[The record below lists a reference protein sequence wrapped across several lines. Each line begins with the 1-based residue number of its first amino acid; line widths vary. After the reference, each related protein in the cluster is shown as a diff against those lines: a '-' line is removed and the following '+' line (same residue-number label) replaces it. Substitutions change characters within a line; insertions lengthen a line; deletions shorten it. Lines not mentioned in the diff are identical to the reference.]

1 MSYIDRFERAFS
13 APAGVSHTVT
23 FGERLRKEREKR
35 NITLDDVSLTT
46 KIGTR
51 MLRALEDEKFDQLPG
66 GIFNKGFVRAYA
78 RYLSIDED
86 QAVADYLEA
95 AGEAP
100 PAAQG
105 RNSPP
110 KREASETFEPVM
122 DDGRSRS
129 FPWGT
134 IAAFILAVAIGLTIW
149 RHNTAQEQAPAP
161 SPSASQNQQTIQT
174 QPSTE
179 AQPSGQAHPSTP
191 ARTPITTA
199 PVAAGAPPASSSAQ
213 SSTRNGPSSPLIQ
226 PPGQA
231 SNTRPATT
239 ANPVATA
246 PPPAANSAIESAAV
260 PPGSFAV
267 LITADDD
274 SWISIAADGRILF
287 QGTLVA
293 PAQRLVHAQQAITIR
308 AGNVGALDFAFN
320 GKKLPTQGDTGEVKT
335 LSFGAGGLQPP
346 APKPPSQ

>member
-1 MSYIDRFERAFS
+1 
-13 APAGVSHTVT
+13 VT

-51 MLRALEDEKFDQLPG
+51 MLRALEEEKFDQLPG

-95 AGEAP
+95 AGETPIAP
-100 PAAQG
+100 QQN

-110 KREASETFEPVM
+110 RKEPTETFEPVM
-122 DDGRSRS
+122 DGGRRRS

-149 RHNTAQEQAPAP
+149 RHNTQQEQGPIASPAGVSTTQQSAQTQAPSQVEPSTQAPPVNQSQQSTQPAP
-161 SPSASQNQQTIQT
+161 SPASTPPQVAAANPHNSSPPQTSAQT
-174 QPSTE
+174 PSSSM
-179 AQPSGQAHPSTP
+179 AQPSGQTVTNRP
-191 ARTPITTA
+191 TTTN
-199 PVAAGAPPASSSAQ
+199 PTSA
-213 SSTRNGPSSPLIQ
+213 GPSAADNAL
-226 PPGQA
+226 A
-231 SNTRPATT
+231 S
-239 ANPVATA
+239 A
-246 PPPAANSAIESAAV
+246 PI

-267 LITADDD
+267 LIDADDD
-274 SWISIAADGRILF
+274 SWISITADGRILF
-287 QGTLVA
+287 QGTMVA
-293 PAQRLVHAQQAITIR
+293 PTQRLVHAQQSITIR
-308 AGNVGALDFAFN
+308 AGNIGALNLSFN

-335 LSFGAGGLQPP
+335 LTFGPSGLQPP
-346 APKPPSQ
+346 APKSPVQ

>member
-1 MSYIDRFERAFS
+1 
-13 APAGVSHTVT
+13 VT

-35 NITLDDVSLTT
+35 NITLDDVSITT

-51 MLRALEDEKFDQLPG
+51 MLRALEEEKFDQLPG

-100 PAAQG
+100 PPPQQN

-110 KREASETFEPVM
+110 RKEASESFEPEM
-122 DDGRSRS
+122 ESRRRS

-134 IAAFILAVAIGLTIW
+134 VAAFILAVAIGLTIW
-149 RHNTAQEQAPAP
+149 RHNTSQDQSPTT
-161 SPSASQNQQTIQT
+161 SPSTPSTTQQPAQTQQPNQEPLAQTQQTDQSRTST
-174 QPSTE
+174 QPEVSPATAQPQVAAANPHVSSSPQTSAQTLSPSI
-179 AQPSGQAHPSTP
+179 AQPSGQTGTTRP
-191 ARTPITTA
+191 TTA
-199 PVAAGAPPASSSAQ
+199 
-213 SSTRNGPSSPLIQ
+213 SPT
-226 PPGQA
+226 
-231 SNTRPATT
+231 S
-239 ANPVATA
+239 TA
-246 PPPAANSAIESAAV
+246 PSPTDNALASAPI

-267 LITADDD
+267 LIDADDD
-274 SWISIAADGRILF
+274 SWISITADGRVLF
-287 QGTLVA
+287 QGTMVA

-308 AGNVGALDFAFN
+308 AGNIGALNLSFN

-335 LSFGAGGLQPP
+335 LTFGPTGLQPP
-346 APKPPSQ
+346 APKPPVQ